1 MTKQQQL
8 VQKQHLNLLPSQKSS
23 ISLTPPINRSH
34 HSTSASVVA
43 MAGSS
48 KESSS
53 IDRHGNDL
61 IPPEL
66 IDADATTNGGGP
78 PVPAVVR
85 LQHQQQ
91 THMESLDSG
100 SSPPSSVGK

>member
-1 MTKQQQL
+1 
-8 VQKQHLNLLPSQKSS
+8 LLWLK
-23 ISLTPPINRSH
+23 ISFKILLFLIKK
-34 HSTSASVVA
+34 
-43 MAGSS
+43 AGSS

-66 IDADATTNGGGP
+66 IDADSFANNNTNSDDGP
-78 PVPAVVR
+78 TVIPTPAPAAVVR

-91 THMESLDSG
+91 YHMESLDSG
-100 SSPPSSVGK
+100 SSPPSSVQQKKIYFFSIKLIFI

>member
-1 MTKQQQL
+1 
-8 VQKQHLNLLPSQKSS
+8 
-23 ISLTPPINRSH
+23 
-34 HSTSASVVA
+34 